1 MFSEKKVPLFIW
13 IVCLFGDLFVFFQ
26 FHTSH
31 SNPIWIQYNG
41 GFDSLEASQKEKHP
55 MQDYL
60 KWKSWNVFVR
70 VRWVL
75 IFLSITYSS
84 IHLKGSLRHCCQAD
98 NKLYIYSLSVKFLV
112 SWLCQFKPAIARDS
126 TANTNFISTPNN
138 LECQVI
144 YFFLHHLILNER
156 KNAWRKIG
164 ILLYKVEPQHLDYSF

>member
-1 MFSEKKVPLFIW
+1 MYSEKIVPLFIW

-55 MQDYL
+55 VQDYL

-84 IHLKGSLRHCCQAD
+84 IHLKSSLRHCCQAD

-112 SWLCQFKPAIARDS
+112 PWLSQFKPAIAPDS
-126 TANTNFISTPNN
+126 TATTNFLYNKQFRWTGYLLFSPSSYSQQEKKM
-138 LECQVI
+138 LG
-144 YFFLHHLILNER
+144 
-156 KNAWRKIG
+156 KNWDLALQGRAPTSR
-164 ILLYKVEPQHLDYSF
+164 L